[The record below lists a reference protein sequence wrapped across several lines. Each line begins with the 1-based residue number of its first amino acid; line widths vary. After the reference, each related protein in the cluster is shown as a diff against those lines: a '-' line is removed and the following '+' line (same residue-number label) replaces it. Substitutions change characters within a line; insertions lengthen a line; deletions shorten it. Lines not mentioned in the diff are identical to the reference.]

1 MAVLLAHLNVPL
13 TWPEVLKRTAREA
26 IADNIMGMAA
36 QLAYYFFFSLFPA
49 LLLLIAIASYFP
61 VQTLVDEVFK
71 SMSGFAPPEGLRIIT
86 DQIQKIRDAKPAGLL
101 TFGVATAVWSSSSAM
116 TAITRDP
123 GDLRAGYRSSGRRSS
138 TPLAAFVRSV
148 AARSSSANEYL

>member
-13 TWPEVLKRTAREA
+13 TWPEILKRTMRESV
-26 IADNIMGMAA
+26 ADNIMGMSA

-71 SMSGFAPPEGLRIIT
+71 SMRGFAPPEALSIIT
-86 DQIQKIRDAKPAGLL
+86 DQIQKIRHANPARLVTVGI
-101 TFGVATAVWSSSSAM
+101 AS
-116 TAITRDP
+116 
-123 GDLRAGYRSSGRRSS
+123 
-138 TPLAAFVRSV
+138 
-148 AARSSSANEYL
+148 